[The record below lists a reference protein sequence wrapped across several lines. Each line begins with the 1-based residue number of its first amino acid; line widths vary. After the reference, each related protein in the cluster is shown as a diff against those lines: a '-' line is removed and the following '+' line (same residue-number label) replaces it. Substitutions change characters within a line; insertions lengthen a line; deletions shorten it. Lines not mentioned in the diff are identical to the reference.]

1 MGYGEKDMQKIF
13 KQRRITHLALFPVQ
27 VELVLADGHRP
38 DTFCEGGGGREP
50 RVHVN
55 VSWSKGS
62 PTHGHP
68 VEERVT
74 RLLKV

>member
-1 MGYGEKDMQKIF
+1 MRFSQTYPELWDNYDE
-13 KQRRITHLALFPVQ
+13 THLALFPVQ

-68 VEERVT
+68 VEKRVT